1 MKRSIRPTFRF
12 AGFAIL
18 LTPVLA
24 EAQSAA
30 ETIER
35 ALAAAP
41 ERFRADATVVEFNA
55 DHTWET
61 LKEGSNDWVCYDRSG
76 EGRRPA
82 FSVQC
87 TNIGNLA
94 RIAQNRRFA
103 AEAPDRQALQAMVA
117 AAEANGT
124 REPAVYGSMWLAM
137 NGADMASAR
146 THTTIA
152 VPGATSES
160 TGFPTCSDGAGGGA
174 CIMAGGTGAAHLMV
188 PTSR

>member
-1 MKRSIRPTFRF
+1 MKRSIGGHVLL

-18 LTPVLA
+18 LIPVAA
-24 EAQSAA
+24 EAQSAV

-35 ALAAAP
+35 ALAGAP
-41 ERFRADATVVEFNA
+41 ERVREEASVVRFNA

-61 LKEGSNDWVCYDRSG
+61 LKEGSNAWVCYDRSG

-82 FSVQC
+82 FAVQC
-87 TNIGNLA
+87 TNIGNLP

-103 AEAPDRQALQAMVA
+103 VEASDREARQAMVA

-137 NGADMASAR
+137 NGPDMASAR

-160 TGFPTCSDGAGGGA
+160 TGFPTCGDGSGA

>member
-1 MKRSIRPTFRF
+1 MKRSIGPPSLL

-18 LTPVLA
+18 LIPVAA

-35 ALAAAP
+35 ALVGAP
-41 ERFRADATVVEFNA
+41 ERVREDATVVRFNA

-61 LKEGSNDWVCYDRSG
+61 LKEGSNAWVCYDRSG

-82 FSVQC
+82 FAVQC

-103 AEAPDRQALQAMVA
+103 AEAADREALQAMVA
-117 AAEANGT
+117 AAEADGT

-146 THTTIA
+146 THTTMA

-160 TGFPTCSDGAGGGA
+160 TGFPTCGDGGGA

>member
-1 MKRSIRPTFRF
+1 MKRSIDARVLLS
-12 AGFAIL
+12 GFAL
-18 LTPVLA
+18 LLIPMAA

-35 ALAAAP
+35 ALGGAP
-41 ERFRADATVVEFNA
+41 ERAREDATVVQFNA
-55 DHTWET
+55 DHTWEV
-61 LKEGSNDWVCYDRSG
+61 LKEGSNPWVCYDRSG

-82 FSVQC
+82 YAVQC

-103 AEAPDRQALQAMVA
+103 ADAADRQASQAMVA
-117 AAEANGT
+117 AAEADGT
-124 REPAVYGSMWLAM
+124 REPAVYGSMWLAV

-152 VPGATSES
+152 VPGGTSES
-160 TGFPTCSDGAGGGA
+160 TGFPTCGDGGGA
-174 CIMAGGTGAAHLMV
+174 CIMAGGSGAAHIMV

>member
-1 MKRSIRPTFRF
+1 MKRSIGPCALF

-18 LTPVLA
+18 LMPVA
-24 EAQSAA
+24 AKAQAAA

-35 ALAAAP
+35 ALAGAP
-41 ERFRADATVVEFNA
+41 ERAREDAPVVRFNA

-61 LKEGSNDWVCYDRSG
+61 LKEGSNAWVCYDRSG

-103 AEAPDRQALQAMVA
+103 AEAADREALQAAVA
-117 AAEANGT
+117 SAEADGT

-137 NGADMASAR
+137 NGADLASAR

-160 TGFPTCSDGAGGGA
+160 TGFPTCGDGGGA

>member
-1 MKRSIRPTFRF
+1 MKRCIGSQVVL
-12 AGFAIL
+12 AGFAL
-18 LTPVLA
+18 LLIPVA
-24 EAQSAA
+24 TAAQSD

-35 ALAAAP
+35 ALAGAP
-41 ERFRADATVVEFNA
+41 ARVREDATVVKFNA

-61 LKEGSNDWVCYDRSG
+61 LKEGTNAWVCYDRSG

-82 FSVQC
+82 FAVQC

-103 AEAPDRQALQAMVA
+103 AEASDREAVQAMVA
-117 AAEANGT
+117 AAEADGT

-137 NGADMASAR
+137 NGPDMASAR

-160 TGFPTCSDGAGGGA
+160 TGFPTCRGGGGGGA

-188 PTSR
+188 PTAR

>member
-1 MKRSIRPTFRF
+1 MKRSVPAHALF

-18 LTPVLA
+18 LMPVAVAAQSTA
-24 EAQSAA
+24 EA
-30 ETIER
+30 IER
-35 ALAAAP
+35 TLAGAP
-41 ERFRADATVVEFNA
+41 QRAREEATVVKFNA

-61 LKEGSNDWVCYDRSG
+61 LREGSNAWVCYDRSG

-82 FSVQC
+82 FAVQC
-87 TNIGNLA
+87 TDIGNLA

-103 AEAPDRQALQAMVA
+103 AEAADRQALREMVA

-124 REPAVYGSMWLAM
+124 REAVVYGSMWLAM
-137 NGADMASAR
+137 NGTDIASAR

-160 TGFPTCSDGAGGGA
+160 TGFPTCGAGGGA
-174 CIMAGGTGAAHLMV
+174 CIMEGGTGAAHLMV
-188 PTSR
+188 PTAR

>member
-1 MKRSIRPTFRF
+1 MKRCPAARALF
-12 AGFAIL
+12 AGFAL
-18 LTPVLA
+18 LMIPVAA
-24 EAQSAA
+24 ESQSAA
-30 ETIER
+30 ETIEG
-35 ALAAAP
+35 ALAGAP
-41 ERFRADATVVEFNA
+41 VNAREDATVVRFNA

-61 LKEGSNDWVCYDRSG
+61 LKEGSNAWVCYDRSG

-82 FSVQC
+82 FAVQC

-103 AEAPDRQALQAMVA
+103 AEAADRDALQAMVA

-124 REPAVYGSMWLAM
+124 REPVVYGSMWLAM
-137 NGADMASAR
+137 NGPDMASAS

-152 VPGATSES
+152 VPGGTSES
-160 TGFPTCSDGAGGGA
+160 TGFPVCGDGGGA